1 MKKFICLTAAFAL
14 FTLFGASAQSGGIK
28 AVIIDAETQEV
39 VNGAEVEY
47 FNTNSPNSKK
57 YEVSAGNGNVNI
69 KSLRSGTYQL
79 NIRFLGYNELSK
91 EVRVGSSVVDLGKIE
106 LTSDAQQIE
115 SVAVE
120 VQAMRTSQKGDTV
133 VYNAAAFKV
142 TADADAA
149 TLLSKMPGITV
160 NSDGSVNAQG
170 ERVGRVFV
178 DGKEFF
184 GEDVATTLNT
194 IPAEMVGQIEV
205 YDKLSDRAEFM
216 GIDDGQGYKAINI
229 VTAADKK
236 IGIFGRLSSMY
247 GYSDKYYIGGN
258 ANIFDEK
265 QRVSVT
271 ANFNNINRQDFSFSD
286 ILGAIGG
293 GGGGRIGGQSGL
305 STIQSAGANYST
317 ETDKMELQLSYSFS
331 NIRNK
336 NYTTRDSENFT
347 NSEVIQLVESV
358 NSSASRNQSHSISGL
373 FNYNFNSRNRLRL
386 RPNFS
391 IQNNESNSY
400 STSKTQNKIGTQAP
414 TLVNER
420 LTKGNNN
427 GFGLSGSMTA
437 LWMTRLSDKG
447 TTLTIDA
454 SLNIGDNRSDA
465 LPEQYIFNT
474 EQDLDKL
481 INANYDVISPLASFI
496 YNQKN
501 DSRNK
506 SMRLGSNLSLNHPI
520 SNKVQLSFEYRFN
533 YNNSDSKRNSY
544 MWLPDKLD
552 FNPNID
558 PDLSNI
564 YLNRNFTHNIG
575 PSLRINT
582 GIGNISAGV
591 TYQISDMHSERQYP
605 QSSQGT
611 IERTFHDFSYN
622 VNARLNL
629 NRQNMLNVSASS
641 STSNPSITQLQ
652 DVTDVSSLSNITSGN
667 PNLKPT
673 FSNSARAN
681 YVYSNIAGGRTFMV
695 SANYSNTLNSIVDS
709 LVINQPDFII
719 PATGEKL
726 GAGNQFVKPVNLD
739 GRWSASGN
747 ISYGFPVNF
756 IKSNFTINGGASI
769 SESPSI
775 INGDVNTMQ
784 TVTYNGG
791 VQVGSNINEFVDF
804 TIRYNGSYSISSNSS
819 ELRARNNNEYMS
831 QSASAQLRW
840 IFWKGITF
848 TGNVSYSQYKGI
860 TTDYNTETT
869 LINIYFGKKLFKSQR
884 GELSIGVND
893 LLDQN
898 KAFSRSVSAT
908 SISNSTSMVMGR
920 YVAVQ
925 FIYNLRSFQASSS
938 NGSRIQMGGRGGRG
952 GGFDN
957 MGGGRPMGGGGRSG
971 GGRPF

>member
-178 DGKEFF
+178 DGREFF

-454 SLNIGDNRSDA
+454 SMNIGDNRSDA

-474 EQDLDKL
+474 LVDLDKL
-481 INANYDVISPLASFI
+481 KDMEYDEIIAQGNPFMI

-673 FSNSARAN
+673 FSNNARLN
-681 YVYSNIAGGRTFMV
+681 YTFSNIAAGRTFMV

-726 GAGNQFVKPVNLD
+726 GAGNQFVKPVNLN
-739 GRWSASGN
+739 GRWNASTSL
-747 ISYGFPVNF
+747 SYGFPVNF

-938 NGSRIQMGGRGGRG
+938 NGSRFQMGGRGGRG

-957 MGGGRPMGGGGRSG
+957 MGGGRGGRGG

>member
-14 FTLFGASAQSGGIK
+14 FTIFGAMAQSGGIK
-28 AVIIDAETQEV
+28 AVIVDAETQEV

-47 FNTNSPNSKK
+47 FNANTPNSKK
-57 YEVSAGNGNVNI
+57 YEVSSGNGNVNI

-79 NIRFLGYNELSK
+79 NIRFLGYTDLTK
-91 EVRVGSSVVDLGKIE
+91 EVKVGSSVVDLGKIE
-106 LTSDAQQIE
+106 LKSDAQQIE

-149 TLLSKMPGITV
+149 SLLSKMPGITV

-216 GIDDGQGYKAINI
+216 GIDDGNGYKAINI

-236 IGIFGRLSSMY
+236 IGVFGRVSSMY
-247 GYSDKYYIGGN
+247 GFDDKYYLGGN
-258 ANIFDEK
+258 ANIFDDK

-317 ETDKMELQLSYSFS
+317 ETDKMDLQLSYSFS
-331 NIRNK
+331 NIRNR

-358 NSSASRNQSHSISGL
+358 NSSASRNQSHSVSGL

-391 IQNNESNSY
+391 IQNNNSNSY
-400 STSKTQNKIGTQAP
+400 STSKTQNRVGSETP

-420 LTKGNNN
+420 LTKGNND

-437 LWMTRLSDKG
+437 LWMTRISDKG
-447 TTLTIDA
+447 TTITIDA
-454 SLNIGDNRSDA
+454 SMNIGDNRSNS

-474 EQDLDKL
+474 LVDLDKL
-481 INANYDVISPLASFI
+481 KDMEYDEIIDKGNPFMI

-506 SMRLGSNLSLNHPI
+506 TMRIGSNFSLNHPI
-520 SNKVQLSFEYRFN
+520 SQKVQLSFEYRFN

-544 MWLPDKLD
+544 MWLPGVLD
-552 FNPNID
+552 FDPNID

-575 PSLRINT
+575 PSLSIRT
-582 GIGNISAGV
+582 GLGNISAGM
-591 TYQISDMHSERQYP
+591 TYQLSDMHSERKYP

-629 NRQNMLNVSASS
+629 NRQNMLNISASS

-673 FSNSARAN
+673 FSNNARLN
-681 YVYSNIAGGRTFMV
+681 YTFSNIAAGRTFMV
-695 SANYSNTLNSIVDS
+695 SANVSNAINSIVDS

-726 GAGNQFVKPVNLD
+726 GAGNQFVKPVNLN
-739 GRWSASGN
+739 GRWNASTSV
-747 ISYGFPVNF
+747 SYGFPVNF

-775 INGDVNTMQ
+775 INGDINTMQ

-791 VQVGSNINEFVDF
+791 VQIGSNVSEYVDF
-804 TIRYNGSYSISSNSS
+804 TVRYNGSYSISTNSS
-819 ELRARNNNEYMS
+819 ELRARNNNKYFN

-925 FIYNLRSFQASSS
+925 FIYNIRSFQASSA
-938 NGSRIQMGGRGGRG
+938 NGARFSMGGGGRGGFDSLGGGRPGGMGGGRGGR
-952 GGFDN
+952 
-957 MGGGRPMGGGGRSG
+957 R
-971 GGRPF
+971 

>member
-149 TLLSKMPGITV
+149 SLLSKMPGITV

-178 DGKEFF
+178 DGREFF

-358 NSSASRNQSHSISGL
+358 NSSVSRNQSHSVSGL

-420 LTKGNNN
+420 LTKGNND

-454 SLNIGDNRSDA
+454 SMNIGDNRSDA

-474 EQDLDKL
+474 LVDLDKL
-481 INANYDVISPLASFI
+481 KDMEYDEIIAQGNPFMI

-938 NGSRIQMGGRGGRG
+938 NGSRFQMGGRGGRG

-957 MGGGRPMGGGGRSG
+957 MGGGRPMGGGGR
-971 GGRPF
+971 PF

>member
-1 MKKFICLTAAFAL
+1 
-14 FTLFGASAQSGGIK
+14 
-28 AVIIDAETQEV
+28 
-39 VNGAEVEY
+39 
-47 FNTNSPNSKK
+47 
-57 YEVSAGNGNVNI
+57 
-69 KSLRSGTYQL
+69 
-79 NIRFLGYNELSK
+79 
-91 EVRVGSSVVDLGKIE
+91 
-106 LTSDAQQIE
+106 
-115 SVAVE
+115 
-120 VQAMRTSQKGDTV
+120 
-133 VYNAAAFKV
+133 
-142 TADADAA
+142 
-149 TLLSKMPGITV
+149 
-160 NSDGSVNAQG
+160 
-170 ERVGRVFV
+170 
-178 DGKEFF
+178 
-184 GEDVATTLNT
+184 
-194 IPAEMVGQIEV
+194 
-205 YDKLSDRAEFM
+205 
-216 GIDDGQGYKAINI
+216 
-229 VTAADKK
+229 
-236 IGIFGRLSSMY
+236 
-247 GYSDKYYIGGN
+247 
-258 ANIFDEK
+258 
-265 QRVSVT
+265 
-271 ANFNNINRQDFSFSD
+271 
-286 ILGAIGG
+286 
-293 GGGGRIGGQSGL
+293 
-305 STIQSAGANYST
+305 
-317 ETDKMELQLSYSFS
+317 
-331 NIRNK
+331 
-336 NYTTRDSENFT
+336 
-347 NSEVIQLVESV
+347 
-358 NSSASRNQSHSISGL
+358 
-373 FNYNFNSRNRLRL
+373 
-386 RPNFS
+386 
-391 IQNNESNSY
+391 
-400 STSKTQNKIGTQAP
+400 
-414 TLVNER
+414 
-420 LTKGNNN
+420 
-427 GFGLSGSMTA
+427 

-454 SLNIGDNRSDA
+454 SMNIGDNRSDA

-474 EQDLDKL
+474 LVDLDKL
-481 INANYDVISPLASFI
+481 KDMEYDEIIAQGNPFMI

-501 DSRNK
+501 NSRNK

-938 NGSRIQMGGRGGRG
+938 NGSRFQMGGRGGRG

-957 MGGGRPMGGGGRSG
+957 MGGGRPMGGGGRPG